1 MVPTRAGMTFQIGV
15 PRSRRDI
22 LAIPCPERFDGN
34 KLDELPYSI
43 VLASHR
49 AVALLPESIHRP
61 GITLA
66 YRWMLGR
73 VPLLLIILAE
83 PCPGYL
89 GI

>member
-1 MVPTRAGMTFQIGV
+1 MTFQIGV

-66 YRWMLGR
+66 ERTDLLASLVPIGSGR
-73 VPLLLIILAE
+73 RALPLRFRN
-83 PCPGYL
+83 
-89 GI
+89 